1 MIEEV
6 VNSILEAEDAADK
19 KIAQARKQASDIVA
33 EAESKAEQQKKQ
45 QAASNK
51 VHFAQKSREI
61 EAEADAE
68 AKKTLQ
74 QLNEQTDKEM
84 ESYRKNV
91 DEAVKIIL
99 ESL

>member
-45 QAASNK
+45 QAAANK

>member
-45 QAASNK
+45 QAVRHPSDRRPPRVRRMYAVRK
-51 VHFAQKSREI
+51 V
-61 EAEADAE
+61 
-68 AKKTLQ
+68 L
-74 QLNEQTDKEM
+74 
-84 ESYRKNV
+84 
-91 DEAVKIIL
+91 
-99 ESL
+99 